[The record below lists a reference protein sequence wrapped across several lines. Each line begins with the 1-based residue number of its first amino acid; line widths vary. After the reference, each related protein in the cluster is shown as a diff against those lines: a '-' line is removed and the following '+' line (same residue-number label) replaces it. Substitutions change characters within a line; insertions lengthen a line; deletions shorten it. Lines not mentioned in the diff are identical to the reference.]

1 MKAKKKRVGQ
11 LYKLVDENGRQVKH
25 KFKWSLLHL
34 EYFFRFLD
42 NLSSATQ
49 YYEENC
55 AKLN

>member
-11 LYKLVDENGRQVKH
+11 LFKLVDENGRQVKH
-25 KFKWSLLHL
+25 KFEWSLLHNC
-34 EYFFRFLD
+34 FHFLD

-55 AKLN
+55 TKLN